1 MMLQNRNQSLFS
13 SSAWVPFCL
22 MMGALVL
29 RVLTQQNVIPSTWSN
44 FSPLMAF
51 AFAGALVF
59 PRSLPWWSW
68 AFILLGVDWIS
79 QGSTLWAQA
88 DGRWEIF
95 LAYGCYT
102 FAAWMGSGL
111 RSRIGII
118 DSLIGTL
125 AFSVLFYLVT
135 NTLSWWV
142 KPYYAKDFTGWV
154 QALTVGVAGPWP
166 TTLEFFR
173 NSLIADFLGSSL
185 ILGVYNVEALLRHL
199 RMMPW
204 KSCEKTWSI

>member
-1 MMLQNRNQSLFS
+1 MLQNRAQTPIS

-22 MMGALVL
+22 MLIALVL
-29 RVLTQQNVIPSTWSN
+29 RVLTQQNVIPATWSN

-59 PRSLPWWSW
+59 PKHLPWWSW
-68 AFILLGVDWIS
+68 AFLLLGVDWIS
-79 QGSTLWAQA
+79 QGSSLWAQA

-111 RSRIGII
+111 RRKIGII

-135 NTLSWWV
+135 NSLSWWV

-154 QALTVGVAGPWP
+154 QALTIGVAGPWP

-173 NSLIADFLGSSL
+173 NSLIADFLGASL
-185 ILGVYNVEALLRHL
+185 ILGVYNAEALLRHL
-199 RMMPW
+199 RLMPW
-204 KSCEKTWSI
+204 KSRETTLSM